1 MKELYYYQ
9 IDGVCYGE
17 PRELMSDEATEKNAQ
32 LEKMMSKARWL
43 RQHEFCWI
51 DEVKM

>member
-9 IDGVCYGE
+9 IDGVVYGE
-17 PRELMSDEATEKNAQ
+17 PRELMAEEAAELNAKCARMQ
-32 LEKMMSKARWL
+32 LKARWL

-51 DEVKM
+51 DGVKV